1 MPPHVDARRDL
12 PSHTHTQHTHTHHLQ
27 RGALAG
33 VDVLISA
40 PQKGWSG
47 PASAGFVMLSDAGVA
62 GMLAGPAPKSY
73 ALNLKT
79 VGKRP
84 Q

>member
-1 MPPHVDARRDL
+1 M
-12 PSHTHTQHTHTHHLQ
+12 
-27 RGALAG
+27 
-33 VDVLISA
+33 LISA